1 MLDLGI
7 DELKEK
13 IIKEEKI
20 IEKIFGPDSKHHD
33 IVVAVLLMCLA
44 IKMYVQKDLKGILH
58 HLHIN
63 KTPLKRATVLVA
75 FLLVL
80 FKDDKH
86 IIYCKKDEIYNV
98 KNLLEK
104 NVKNFISTE
113 IEWISINNVIIP
125 NEYKQDIIKFL
136 ETLEEDDDVQNVYN
150 NIINIK

>member
-20 IEKIFGPDSKHHD
+20 IEKVLGPDSQHHD
-33 IVVAVLLMCLA
+33 VIVAILLMCLVV
-44 IKMYVQKDLKGILH
+44 KMYVQKDLKGILH

-86 IIYCKKDEIYNV
+86 I
-98 KNLLEK
+98 NL
-104 NVKNFISTE
+104 S
-113 IEWISINNVIIP
+113 
-125 NEYKQDIIKFL
+125 
-136 ETLEEDDDVQNVYN
+136 VQHALFA
-150 NIINIK
+150 IFFHSFHFASSLATS

>member
-7 DELKEK
+7 DKFKEK

-33 IVVAVLLMCLA
+33 IIVAVLLMCLVV
-44 IKMYVQKDLKGILH
+44 KMYVQKDLKGILH

-86 IIYCKKDEIYNV
+86 I
-98 KNLLEK
+98 NLSVQHALFAIFFHLLTYSE
-104 NVKNFISTE
+104 NIVNLFWFTLISAYYFN
-113 IEWISINNVIIP
+113 SS
-125 NEYKQDIIKFL
+125 
-136 ETLEEDDDVQNVYN
+136 DVGE
-150 NIINIK
+150 